1 VIGVCSG
8 RPVSITGLGCYVPKR
23 VLTNDELAQRVD
35 TSDEWI
41 QTRTGIKER
50 RIAAPEEATSDLC
63 IPAAEAALADEALAG
78 SEIDLIIVATITAD
92 MPFPSTAAI
101 LANQL
106 GAENAAAYDLSAGC
120 TGFVYALT
128 QGYGAI
134 AAGLARRVL
143 VVGADT
149 LSRVVD
155 WSDRSTCV
163 LFGDGAAAVVLEEV
177 EAGGFHV
184 FELGAD
190 GAGGME
196 LFMAAGGSRRPSS
209 VETVAAGEHYLK
221 MNGREVYRFATRVLS
236 SSAQAVLEASGR
248 SIADIDLYVPHQ
260 ANLRIIEH
268 AAKKLGIEKERVFVN
283 VDRYGNTSS
292 ASIPL
297 ALCEARQ
304 EGRLKDGTVVLMT
317 GMGAGLTWGSSVI
330 TWTGGRDNEH

>member
-1 VIGVCSG
+1 MIGVCSG
-8 RPVSITGLGCYVPKR
+8 RPVSITGLGCYVPER
-23 VLTNDELAQRVD
+23 VLTNDELAKTVE

-50 RIAAPEEATSDLC
+50 RIAAPDEATSDLSYL
-63 IPAAEAALADEALAG
+63 AAVAALADAGVEG
-78 SEIDLIIVATITAD
+78 SEIDLVIVATITAD
-92 MPFPSTAAI
+92 MLFPSTAAI
-101 LANQL
+101 LAGRL
-106 GAENAAAYDLSAGC
+106 GAGSAAAYDLSAGC

-128 QGYGAI
+128 QGFGAI

-155 WSDRSTCV
+155 WDDRATCV
-163 LFGDGAAAVVLEEV
+163 LFGDGAGAVVLEEV
-177 EAGGFHV
+177 AQGGFHA

-196 LFMAAGGSRRPSS
+196 LFMPAGGSRRPASA
-209 VETVAAGEHYLK
+209 ETVAAGEHYVK
-221 MNGREVYRFATRVLS
+221 MNGREVYKFATRVLP
-236 SSAQAVLEASGR
+236 SSAHAVLEVMGR
-248 SIADIDLYVPHQ
+248 SIEDIDLYVPHQ

-268 AAKKLGIEKERVFVN
+268 AAKKLGVEKERVFVN

-297 ALCEARQ
+297 ALCEARD
-304 EGRLKDGTVVLMT
+304 EGRLVDGTLVLMT

-330 TWTGGRDNEH
+330 TWTEGRNK

>member
-1 VIGVCSG
+1 VIGACSG
-8 RPVSITGLGCYVPKR
+8 RPVSITGLGCYVPER
-23 VLTNDELAQRVD
+23 VLTNDELSALVD

-41 QTRTGIKER
+41 QTRTGIRER
-50 RIAAPEEATSDLC
+50 RIAAPDEATSDLGL
-63 IPAAEAALADEALAG
+63 PAAEAALADAGVAG
-78 SEIDLIIVATITAD
+78 SEIDLVIVATITPD
-92 MPFPSTAAI
+92 MLFPSTAAI
-101 LANQL
+101 LANQI

-155 WSDRSTCV
+155 WRDRATCV
-163 LFGDGAAAVVLEEV
+163 LFGDGAGAVVLEEV
-177 EAGGFHV
+177 EKEGFHI

-196 LFMAAGGSRRPSS
+196 LFIPAGGSRRPTSA
-209 VETVAAGEHYLK
+209 ETVAAGEHYVK
-221 MNGREVYRFATRVLS
+221 MNGREVYKFATRVLS
-236 SSAQAVLEASGR
+236 SSALAVLEASGK
-248 SIADIDLYVPHQ
+248 SIGDVDLYVPHQ

-268 AAKKLGIEKERVFVN
+268 AAKKLGVEKERVFVN

-297 ALCEARQ
+297 ALCEARAG
-304 EGRLKDGTVVLMT
+304 GRLKDGSLVLMT
-317 GMGAGLTWGSSVI
+317 GMGAGLTWGSSLM
-330 TWTGGRDNEH
+330 TWTEGRGR

>member
-8 RPVSITGLGCYVPKR
+8 RPVSITGLGCYVPER
-23 VLTNDELAQRVD
+23 VLTNDELAKLVE

-41 QTRTGIKER
+41 QTRTGIRER
-50 RIAAPEEATSDLC
+50 RIAAPDEATSDLSYL
-63 IPAAEAALADEALAG
+63 AAVAALADAGVEG
-78 SEIDLIIVATITAD
+78 SEIDLVIVATITAD
-92 MPFPSTAAI
+92 MLFPSTAAI
-101 LANQL
+101 LAGRL
-106 GAENAAAYDLSAGC
+106 GAGSAAAYDLSAGC

-128 QGYGAI
+128 QGFGAI
-134 AAGLARRVL
+134 TAGLARRVL

-155 WSDRSTCV
+155 WDDRATCV
-163 LFGDGAAAVVLEEV
+163 LFGDGAGAVVLEEV
-177 EAGGFHV
+177 ARGGFHA

-196 LFMAAGGSRRPSS
+196 LFMPAGGSRRPASA
-209 VETVAAGEHYLK
+209 ETVAAREHYVK
-221 MNGREVYRFATRVLS
+221 MNGREVYKFATRVLP
-236 SSAQAVLEASGR
+236 SSAHAVLEVMGR
-248 SIADIDLYVPHQ
+248 SIGDIDLYVPHQ

-268 AAKKLGIEKERVFVN
+268 AAKKLGVEKERVFVN

-297 ALCEARQ
+297 ALCEARD
-304 EGRLKDGTVVLMT
+304 EGRLVDGTLVLMT

-330 TWTGGRDNEH
+330 TWTEGRNK

>member
-63 IPAAEAALADEALAG
+63 IPAAEAALADAALAG